1 MLKTRLGCLER
12 LAPRGQ
18 RSKERRERMAR
29 EGETRL
35 HSQSREG
42 GCLLTTSAN
51 ATDKKGGG
59 QRPKN
64 LISSGWHPKIFRTK
78 NA

>member
-12 LAPRGQ
+12 LALRGQ

-59 QRPKN
+59 FVG
-64 LISSGWHPKIFRTK
+64 L
-78 NA
+78 

>member
-12 LAPRGQ
+12 LALSGQ

-29 EGETRL
+29 DGETKL
-35 HSQSREG
+35 HRQSRGG

-51 ATDKKGGG
+51 ATDKKGG
-59 QRPKN
+59 
-64 LISSGWHPKIFRTK
+64 LCWDVI
-78 NA
+78 

>member
-1 MLKTRLGCLER
+1 MKRVAREIFGYDLPKTRLGCLER
-12 LAPRGQ
+12 LALRGQ
-18 RSKERRERMAR
+18 RRRERRERMAR

-59 QRPKN
+59 FVG
-64 LISSGWHPKIFRTK
+64 L
-78 NA
+78 